1 VTEFYRWPSE
11 RAADLRDGL
20 TPREIVEA
28 LYAPATLRLDNRV
41 PAREPTFMAVCAPT
55 DDQRLI
61 VVVCTRA
68 ARAEPWTVIGA
79 RDAGMNE
86 RQMWRKHTS

>member
-1 VTEFYRWPSE
+1 VTELYRWPSE
-11 RAADLRDGL
+11 GTADLRDGL
-20 TPREIVEA
+20 TPREVVEA
-28 LYAPATLRLDNRV
+28 LYAPAALRLDNRV

-55 DDQRLI
+55 DDQRLV
-61 VVVCTRA
+61 VVVCTRT
-68 ARAEPWTVIGA
+68 EHVQPWTISGV

>member
-1 VTEFYRWPSE
+1 VTELYRWPGE
-11 RAADLRDGL
+11 GKADLRDGV
-20 TPREIVEA
+20 TPREVVEA

-55 DDQRLI
+55 EDQRLI
-61 VVVCTRA
+61 VVVCTA
-68 ARAEPWTVIGA
+68 HGESWIISGA
-79 RDAGMNE
+79 RDAGMKE

>member
-1 VTEFYRWPSE
+1 MTELYRWPSE
-11 RAADLRDGL
+11 GNADLRDGL
-20 TPREIVEA
+20 TPREVVEA
-28 LYAPATLRLDNRV
+28 LYAPATLRLDNRA

-68 ARAEPWTVIGA
+68 VQTKPWTIIGA

-86 RQMWRKHTS
+86 REMWRKQTS

>member
-1 VTEFYRWPSE
+1 VTELYRWPSE

-20 TPREIVEA
+20 TPKDVVDA
-28 LYAPATLRLDNRV
+28 LHAPTTLRMDNRV
-41 PAREPTFMAVCAPT
+41 PSREPTFMAVCAPT

-61 VVVCTRA
+61 IVVCTRTQPG
-68 ARAEPWTVIGA
+68 EPWTITGA
-79 RDAGMNE
+79 RDASMNE

>member
-1 VTEFYRWPSE
+1 M
-11 RAADLRDGL
+11 
-20 TPREIVEA
+20 
-28 LYAPATLRLDNRV
+28 DNRV
-41 PAREPTFMAVCAPT
+41 PSREPTFMAVCAPT

-61 VVVCTRA
+61 VVMCS
-68 ARAEPWTVIGA
+68 RAEPGEPWTIIGA